1 MKDKYA
7 KGMNLEEFQKMHY
20 SVDEIKESKY
30 RAQYVCMLAQLRN
43 KHKITQKQL
52 EELSGIK
59 QPMIARI
66 ENGDT
71 MPRIDTFL
79 KLLEPMG
86 LTIKIVPIE
95 EKHWDLVSVLFFK

>member
-7 KGMNLEEFQKMHY
+7 AGIPLEEFAKMHY
-20 SVDEIKESKY
+20 TDEQIKQAKANAY
-30 RAQYVCMLAQLRN
+30 YMGMLAELRN
-43 KHKITQKQL
+43 RHKITQKQL

-66 ENGDT
+66 ENGES
-71 MPRIDTFL
+71 MPRIDTLL

-86 LTIKIVPIE
+86 LTLKIVPIE
-95 EKHWDLVSVLFFK
+95 KNSK

>member
-7 KGMNLEEFQKMHY
+7 KGMSLQEFQKKHY
-20 SVDEIKESKY
+20 TNEEVNESRF
-30 RAQYVCMLAQLRN
+30 RAQYICMLAKLRN
-43 KHKITQKQL
+43 EHKITQKQL

-79 KLLEPMG
+79 RLLEPMG
-86 LTIKIVPIE
+86 LTLEIVPIK
-95 EKHWDLVSVLFFK
+95 EKN

>member
-1 MKDKYA
+1 
-7 KGMNLEEFQKMHY
+7 
-20 SVDEIKESKY
+20 
-30 RAQYVCMLAQLRN
+30 MLADLRN
-43 KHKITQKQL
+43 EHKITQKQL

-71 MPRIDTFL
+71 MPRVDTLL

-86 LTIKIVPIE
+86 LTLKLVPI
-95 EKHWDLVSVLFFK
+95 KRK

>member
-1 MKDKYA
+1 
-7 KGMNLEEFQKMHY
+7 
-20 SVDEIKESKY
+20 
-30 RAQYVCMLAQLRN
+30 MLADLRN
-43 KHKITQKQL
+43 EHKITQKQL

-71 MPRIDTFL
+71 MPRVDTLL

-86 LTIKIVPIE
+86 LTLKIVPI
-95 EKHWDLVSVLFFK
+95 KRK

>member
-1 MKDKYA
+1 MKKANSNGILWQDIK
-7 KGMNLEEFQKMHY
+7 KELY
-20 SVDEIKESKY
+20 SKERIKEFDIEAKFLSS
-30 RAQYVCMLAQLRN
+30 LIELRN
-43 KHKITQKQL
+43 EKKITQKQL

-79 KLLEPMG
+79 RLLEPMG
-86 LTIKIVPIE
+86 LTLKIVPIK
-95 EKHWDLVSVLFFK
+95 EKN

>member
-1 MKDKYA
+1 MYSNERISELDFET
-7 KGMNLEEFQKMHY
+7 NILEQLIE
-20 SVDEIKESKY
+20 
-30 RAQYVCMLAQLRN
+30 LRN
-43 KHKITQKQL
+43 ANKITQKQL

-71 MPRIDTFL
+71 IPRIDTL
-79 KLLEPMG
+79 MRLLEPMG

-95 EKHWDLVSVLFFK
+95 EKH

>member
-1 MKDKYA
+1 MSKNNEILWND
-7 KGMNLEEFQKMHY
+7 FQKTIY
-20 SVDEIKESKY
+20 TEEEIKQSEANAKY
-30 RAQYVCMLAQLRN
+30 ICMLSDLRN
-43 KHKITQKQL
+43 EHKITQKQL

-71 MPRIDTFL
+71 IPRIDTLLRLL
-79 KLLEPMG
+79 KPMG

-95 EKHWDLVSVLFFK
+95 KEGK

>member
-1 MKDKYA
+1 
-7 KGMNLEEFQKMHY
+7 
-20 SVDEIKESKY
+20 
-30 RAQYVCMLAQLRN
+30 MLADLRN
-43 KHKITQKQL
+43 EHKITQKQL

-71 MPRIDTFL
+71 MPRVDTLL

-86 LTIKIVPIE
+86 LTLKIVLI
-95 EKHWDLVSVLFFK
+95 KRK

>member
-1 MKDKYA
+1 
-7 KGMNLEEFQKMHY
+7 MNSKTKNGINWK
-20 SVDEIKESKY
+20 EIKNNLYSKE
-30 RAQYVCMLAQLRN
+30 RISEFDFEANILGQLIELRN
-43 KHKITQKQL
+43 ANKITQKQL

-71 MPRIDTFL
+71 IPRIDTL
-79 KLLEPMG
+79 MKLLEPMG

-95 EKHWDLVSVLFFK
+95 EKH

>member
-1 MKDKYA
+1 MSKNNEIFWQDIERD
-7 KGMNLEEFQKMHY
+7 LFTEE
-20 SVDEIKESKY
+20 EIKESEA
-30 RAQYVCMLAQLRN
+30 RARYICMLADLRN
-43 KHKITQKQL
+43 EHKITQKQL

-71 MPRIDTFL
+71 MPRVDTLL

-86 LTIKIVPIE
+86 LTLKIVPI
-95 EKHWDLVSVLFFK
+95 KRK